1 MAKSGHTL
9 HPVICRSDTH
19 ELGVVVVACGGHREK
34 SVSCEN
40 ENIFSCVAA
49 RRCVEPR
56 NASNYSGT
64 LPPRVVGP
72 LLPLIE
78 PYARGGEQEVPF
90 SIVIKNHD
98 LVFSAFS
105 IFK

>member
-9 HPVICRSDTH
+9 HPVICRSDIH

-90 SIVIKNHD
+90 SIVI
-98 LVFSAFS
+98 
-105 IFK
+105 